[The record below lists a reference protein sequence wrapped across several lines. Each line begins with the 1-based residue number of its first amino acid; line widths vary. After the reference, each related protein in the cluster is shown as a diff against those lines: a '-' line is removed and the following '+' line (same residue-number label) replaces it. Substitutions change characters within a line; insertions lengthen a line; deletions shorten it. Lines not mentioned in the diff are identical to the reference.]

1 MKKIAIFTTFFEAE
15 SGYSLITVADTQIK
29 MLLNNGY
36 NPMVMVQ
43 DNFIEPNNS
52 KSVWKEEIIDLRKV
66 LPSFNLDNGIS
77 VNFESR
83 VETIEKV
90 LEDNLNGFD
99 VCITHDIILQQWYK
113 EYNIAMRNYAKKRP
127 DLLWLHWLHS
137 CPTPA
142 NVKEYPNNCR
152 FSSPP
157 GYIIYPNNTDLALV
171 NQTYGLFGKEWK
183 AKALRHTLDP
193 LESLEYDKLTKDII
207 KKSGFYK
214 ADINI
219 IYPIRMDK
227 GKQPEKVIRLVAG
240 IKLLGYTPS
249 LLIIDWQSGG
259 SHFQSYINELTV
271 LTSSLNL
278 EGNVHFTSRLDDRCD
293 QGVPRKV
300 VNELMDLSTIY
311 IHPSR
316 VETYSLVVHEA
327 MLRGKLVVLNHDFP
341 VMRELFGDLAIYMDF
356 GSDRNNRT
364 YLPDE
369 QTFWNDEA
377 KRLISEY
384 KQNRALVAQSKMR
397 KEYAPDSIWKDFELL
412 FYLMPIGE

>member
-29 MLLNNGY
+29 MLLSNGY

-52 KSVWKEEIIDLRKV
+52 KSVWKQEIIDLRKV

-83 VETIEKV
+83 VEAIQKI
-90 LEDNLNGFD
+90 LEDNLQGFD

-152 FSSPP
+152 YSSPP

-183 AKALRHTLDP
+183 SKALRHTLDP
-193 LESLEYDKLTKDII
+193 LESLEYDKLTKDLI
-207 KKSGFYK
+207 KKSNFYK

-227 GKQPEKVIRLVAG
+227 GKQPEKVIRLAAG
-240 IKLLGYTPS
+240 IKLLGYNPS

-259 SHFQSYINELTV
+259 AHFQSYINELMV
-271 LTSSLNL
+271 LASSLNL

-369 QTFWNDEA
+369 QSFWNDEA
-377 KRLISEY
+377 KRLIAEY

-397 KEYAPDSIWKDFELL
+397 KEYAPDSIWKDFESL
-412 FYLMPIGE
+412 FYLMPVGE